1 MEKVARVENT
11 TQLANKW
18 IEEAEGLTSQIE
30 QSNIKTFER
39 MNEVSDQLSADIG
52 EGVYNV
58 HIPLY
63 RYIEMMTIA
72 LITPTKFSVVNPA
85 IYVSVDM

>member
-63 RYIEMMTIA
+63 RYIGMMTIA